1 MSLHFIN
8 ILLYKYILKNN
19 LSYIIMK
26 NIKQIRKMKKFFK
39 YIFQKKIK

>member
-26 NIKQIRKMKKFFK
+26 NIKQIRKIEE
-39 YIFQKKIK
+39 IF